1 MHLPLEPE
9 AAHRAVAGRDTR
21 WDGRLYLG
29 VVTTGIYCRP
39 SCPARTPLPH
49 NCQYFPSAAAAV
61 AAGFRACKRCRPEAL
76 PGTRHWDARGDLV
89 GRAVRLIAD
98 GALDDGGVNAL
109 AARLAVSERHLHRLL
124 VSEVGASPQQLGR
137 TRRAHTAR
145 TLIEQTTMP
154 LADVAFAAG
163 FGSIRQFNEVM
174 QAEFGVAPRTL
185 RRPVNAAGVGAGAE
199 VEAGAGAGVGGSAAR
214 RAASSGDGREGSGA
228 PTLTLRLAYRGPL
241 AFTALHRTLTAHAID
256 GVERVE
262 GTRHLRVIDAPSG
275 PAVVSFDLGEIG
287 ASFAAEPE
295 SGALA
300 SEPGLDGF
308 VHDEGTQHLPVTLTL
323 TSLADLMPVV
333 LRVRRLLDL
342 DADPALVTHHLATDA
357 ILGPLAL
364 ARPGL
369 RVPGAIEGSELA
381 VCAVLGQQVSLAVA
395 RTFQSRIAAAF
406 GQVVSGLGAISESGE
421 IDLVTTGVGSAA
433 SGAPAMRNRSP
444 LRTFPRPEVLA
455 EAGPQAIR
463 DAANLTQARAAAVH
477 NLAVALAG
485 GAGADG
491 LRLEPGSDLLA
502 TRSQLLAL
510 PGIGPWTADYI
521 ALRALRDP
529 DAFMPSDLVLRKAV
543 AKATGRDLK
552 AVTPALAESL
562 SQPWRPWRAYAL
574 QHLWTQEVYS

>member
-1 MHLPLEPE
+1 MVDVHLPLDAE

-98 GALDDGGVNAL
+98 GALDDGGVNGL

-145 TLIEQTTMP
+145 TLIEQTAMP
-154 LADVAFAAG
+154 LADVAFAGG

-174 QAEFGVAPRTL
+174 LAEFGVAPRSL
-185 RRPVNAAGVGAGAE
+185 RRPAGGASGTPAT
-199 VEAGAGAGVGGSAAR
+199 GGPGGSAR
-214 RAASSGDGREGSGA
+214 QISPPGDDREGSGA

-241 AFTALHRTLTAHAID
+241 AAMALHRTLTAHAID

-262 GTRHLRVIDAPSG
+262 GTRHVRVIDAPSG
-275 PAVVSFDLGEIG
+275 PAIVSFDLAEIATSELVG
-287 ASFAAEPE
+287 AGSLG
-295 SGALA
+295 SGALGA
-300 SEPGLDGF
+300 G
-308 VHDEGTQHLPVTLTL
+308 GTQHLPVTLTL

-342 DADPALVTHHLATDA
+342 DADPTLVTHHLAGDP
-357 ILGPLAL
+357 IIGPLAL
-364 ARPGL
+364 VRPGL
-369 RVPGAIEGSELA
+369 RVPGAIEGGELA
-381 VCAVLGQQVSLAVA
+381 LCAVLGQQVSLAVA
-395 RTFQSRIAAAF
+395 RTFQSRIAATF
-406 GQVVSGLGAISESGE
+406 GRIVAGFGPDAEIGVAGTGA
-421 IDLVTTGVGSAA
+421 DGVGSDVV
-433 SGAPAMRNRSP
+433 GAPDAPIGSA

-477 NLAVALAG
+477 NLAVALA
-485 GAGADG
+485 AGPGRPDG
-491 LRLEPGSDLLA
+491 LRLEPGADLLA
-502 TRSQLLAL
+502 TRAQLLAL
-510 PGIGPWTADYI
+510 PGVGPWTADYI

-543 AKATGRDLK
+543 ARATGRDLT
-552 AVTPALAESL
+552 AVTPALAASL